1 MSSESSFI
9 QFDLVSPE
17 RKLLSEAVTMVVIP
31 GTEGDFG
38 VLRGHAPLISSIRT
52 GVVKVY
58 PTSLKD
64 TPAKIFIAGGF
75 ADVTEAQCT
84 ILAEQAIAVADINE
98 AALDRDIQNM
108 KDELSVANDAE
119 DVRKL
124 QNRLDLALA
133 KKAAI
138 AA

>member
-1 MSSESSFI
+1 MSTESSFI

-17 RKLLSEAVTMVVIP
+17 RKLLSEAVTMVVVP
-31 GTEGDFG
+31 GVEGDFG
-38 VLRGHAPLISSIRT
+38 VLRGHAPLVSSVRT

-58 PTSLKD
+58 PTSMKD

-75 ADVTEAQCT
+75 ADVTEEQCT
-84 ILAEQAIAVADINE
+84 ILAEQAIAVADIDE
-98 AALDRDIQNM
+98 AALDRDIQDL
-108 KDELSVANDAE
+108 KDELGVANDE
-119 DVRKL
+119 ENVRKL
-124 QNRLDLALA
+124 HKRLDLALA